1 MRILGIDPGTL
12 KLGYG
17 VLEEACQS
25 IHAEDYGVL
34 TFSSSLP
41 IEYRLYQVHSHLLNL
56 IHMFQPDE
64 IAVEEPFLGKG
75 DRQYVGPAFAVGQAQ
90 AAVLIAAAAQA
101 IPVFRYTPAQVKRS
115 VADHGTASKAQVQAM
130 VTMALGLK
138 ETISPTDA
146 ADALAIALC
155 HLRQRQVEEILERR
169 TEPGR

>member
-17 VLEEACQS
+17 VLEEAFQS
-25 IHAEDYGVL
+25 IRAEDYGVL

-41 IEYRLYQVHSHLLNL
+41 IEHRLYQVHSHLLNL
-56 IHMFQPDE
+56 INMFQPDE

-75 DRQYVGPAFAVGQAQ
+75 ENQYVGPAFAVGQAQ
-90 AAVLIAAAAQA
+90 AAVLIAAAGQA

-130 VTMALGLK
+130 ITMALGIK
-138 ETISPTDA
+138 ETISSSDA

-155 HLRQRQVEEILERR
+155 HLRQRQVAAVLERR
-169 TEPGR
+169 ADPGR